1 MHIEIVVEDGGLIYH
16 HDTYD
21 RRVQLGAS
29 RRRREDAE
37 SLHDA
42 GRWAGAIYLAGYAI
56 ECSLKAFICSNE
68 GKNSFKD
75 TRLFKRGLQSA
86 SLHDLG
92 HLLQELPTLQRAITF
107 DRTGIYKNAW
117 NTITRLWQKD
127 ELRYWDKLGD
137 ERNCELFID
146 SVKVIH
152 SFILRQQGEAS

>member
-1 MHIEIVVEDGGLIYH
+1 MYIEIVVEDGSLIYP

-21 RRVQLGAS
+21 RRIQLGAS

-42 GRWAGAIYLAGYAI
+42 GRWAGAIYLGGYAI

-75 TRLFKRGLQSA
+75 TRMFKRGMQSVT
-86 SLHDLG
+86 LHDLG
-92 HLLQELPTLQRAITF
+92 HLLRELPALQRAITL
-107 DRTGIYKNAW
+107 DSTGTYRRAW

-137 ERNCELFID
+137 ERNSELFIA
-146 SVKVIH
+146 SVKILH
-152 SFILRQQGEAS
+152 NFILRQQGEAS